1 MSNLLIHTTPNPY
14 HPSLSLTVQGV
25 TFLTLIGATMS
36 KAKILCNVT
45 SL

>member
-25 TFLTLIGATMS
+25 TFLTLPEPPCLKLKSFCSA
-36 KAKILCNVT
+36 T